1 MTLVDGGCRALVN
14 QFTHSL
20 NTSTPDKVRIRAFD
34 PSGRERIDRALSD
47 EFARIHGMILGNEG
61 ISVKLINKS
70 MHEVQVT
77 DIAFKARRGFKHKV
91 AALES
96 VTTREPMRFPRVVN
110 ARETEVFDF
119 DIDPDHFLEHKFR
132 SIRIVTGDGKIH
144 RFPIAPSFLTKLRRG
159 ISAIAVKLILIDAL
173 HEPL

>member
-1 MTLVDGGCRALVN
+1 MTLEGLLIYLAGIVSSVISY
-14 QFTHSL
+14 FTYHHLIKSDRTVL
-20 NTSTPDKVRIRAFD
+20 YAEVRIRAFD
-34 PSGRERIDRALSD
+34 RSGQARIDHPLSD
-47 EFARIHGMILGNEG
+47 KFARINGAILGNEG

-70 MHEVQVT
+70 KHEAQIT

-144 RFPIAPSFLTKLRRG
+144 RFPIAPSFLTKLRKG
-159 ISAIAVKLILIDAL
+159 IPAIRS
-173 HEPL
+173 